1 MLLLPTLSATITR
14 SLRDGTVV
22 SGSMSH
28 VELRARETQQAVRLD
43 ALVLSEDERRRAPK
57 AIGIDTHY
65 DTSLGRQTDTSDSK
79 VESDDEY
86 TNSADSRMT
95 DDDDDADLRTAHVE
109 LPFPESDEGSVGSQ
123 SF

>member
-1 MLLLPTLSATITR
+1 
-14 SLRDGTVV
+14 
-22 SGSMSH
+22 MSH

-57 AIGIDTHY
+57 AIGIDTHH

-95 DDDDDADLRTAHVE
+95 DDDDDATERHGPKVR
-109 LPFPESDEGSVGSQ
+109 V
-123 SF
+123 